1 MADEIGLYIQR
12 VLEEDESSE
21 SSESSS
27 GSSHDAPESCQL
39 GDPVRRAEPLV
50 SYDTSLPALHS
61 YLGNDLEELSGR
73 TVLDDDSC
81 QTIPILSLP
90 GVMLIPGQTLPL
102 QLYNPSTIAMM
113 IHIIHSDHTFG
124 LINSRFS
131 GRVFTNAVDT
141 IGTTVE
147 IRSYRE
153 EEGEYGVNH
162 LIIKAEGRQRFEV
175 LETRTQSDGIIIG
188 KVRILPELSIGDP
201 GECSKLTSLN
211 KFKIPPPNLNAC
223 KMGTPY
229 QCNQLLHRSS
239 HKYNKYD
246 FANYTWFPEFVYK
259 MYDPEVL
266 MNRIKNMIQSWNK
279 TTSSDLMPCNPKEF
293 SYWIAANLP
302 LDDRQRMELL
312 KINEVTHRLRQE
324 LKILEECCVLTCRDC
339 LCIIANREDIFSMSL
354 QGPQGTYVNPNGYVH
369 EAITVYKAK
378 GLHLLGRPSTE
389 QSWFPGYAWTIVEC
403 EHCNSHMGW
412 RFTAVDKNL
421 KPNKFWALCRSA
433 IQNRIS
439 ASEEGMDVNV

>member
-1 MADEIGLYIQR
+1 MCAWILFFISSCPDRIFCSSLLSGSHFFLSSFHFLLQSCHHGKHLFKLFIHRSGQR
-12 VLEEDESSE
+12 SSLWHSPEDQDIPLLTQNVTKL
-21 SSESSS
+21 SS
-27 GSSHDAPESCQL
+27 GC
-39 GDPVRRAEPLV
+39 R
-50 SYDTSLPALHS
+50 
-61 YLGNDLEELSGR
+61 
-73 TVLDDDSC
+73 
-81 QTIPILSLP
+81 I
-90 GVMLIPGQTLPL
+90 
-102 QLYNPSTIAMM
+102 
-113 IHIIHSDHTFG
+113 
-124 LINSRFS
+124 
-131 GRVFTNAVDT
+131 FTNVVDT

-153 EEGEYGVNH
+153 EEGEYGVNN

-188 KVRILPELSIGDP
+188 KVRILPELQVGDP
-201 GECSKLTSLN
+201 GECSKLSSLN
-211 KFKIPPPNLNAC
+211 KFAIPPPNLSSRTSNSFH
-223 KMGTPY
+223 
-229 QCNQLLHRSS
+229 CNQLLHRSS

-266 MNRIKNMIQSWNK
+266 MNRLKTMIQNWNK
-279 TTSSDLMPCNPKEF
+279 TMRSDLMPCNPKEF
-293 SYWIAANLP
+293 SYWVAANLP
-302 LDDRQRMELL
+302 LDDRQRLELL
-312 KINEVTHRLRQE
+312 RINEVTHRLRHE

-339 LCIIANREDIFSMSL
+339 QSIIANREDIFSMSL

-378 GLHLLGRPSTE
+378 GLRLTGRPSTE

-403 EHCNSHMGW
+403 EVCTSHMGW

-421 KPNKFWALCRSA
+421 KPSKFWALCRSA

-439 ASEEGMDVNV
+439 ADEPSDVNV

>member
-1 MADEIGLYIQR
+1 MASYLLKIFKKKK
-12 VLEEDESSE
+12 
-21 SSESSS
+21 
-27 GSSHDAPESCQL
+27 GSSQEAGESLQS
-39 GDPVRRAEPLV
+39 GQHPRRIEPFV

-61 YLGNDLEELSGR
+61 YLGNDLEEVSGR

-81 QTIPILSLP
+81 QTIPILTLP

-131 GRVFTNAVDT
+131 GRIFTNVVDT

-153 EEGEYGVNH
+153 EEGEYGVNN

-188 KVRILPELSIGDP
+188 KVRILPELQVGDP
-201 GECSKLTSLN
+201 GECSKLSSLN
-211 KFKIPPPNLNAC
+211 KFAIPPPNLRSRTSNSF
-223 KMGTPY
+223 

-246 FANYTWFPEFVYK
+246 FSNYTWFPEFVYK

-266 MNRIKNMIQSWNK
+266 MNRIKTMIQNWNK
-279 TTSSDLMPCNPKEF
+279 SMSRDLMPCNPKEF
-293 SYWIAANLP
+293 SYWVAANLP
-302 LDDRQRMELL
+302 LDDRQRLELL
-312 KINEVTHRLRQE
+312 RIDEVTHRLRHE
-324 LKILEECCVLTCRDC
+324 LKILEECSVLTCRDC
-339 LCIIANREDIFSMSL
+339 QSIVANHEDIFSMSL

-369 EAITVYKAK
+369 EAITVYKVK
-378 GLHLLGRPSTE
+378 GLRLTGRPSTE

-403 EHCNSHMGW
+403 EVCTSHMGW

-421 KPNKFWALCRSA
+421 KPSKFWALCRSA

-439 ASEEGMDVNV
+439 ADEPSDVNV

>member
-1 MADEIGLYIQR
+1 MDDVIDLRIQR
-12 VLEEDESSE
+12 VLDEDESSE

-27 GSSHDAPESCQL
+27 DSSEEADPRQS
-39 GDPVRRAEPLV
+39 GDQARREEPFV
-50 SYDTSLPALHS
+50 SYDTSLPVLHS

-81 QTIPILSLP
+81 QTIPILTLP
-90 GVMLIPGQTLPL
+90 GVMLIPGQILPL
-102 QLYNPSTIAMM
+102 QLYNPSTISMM

-131 GRVFTNAVDT
+131 GRIFTNVIDT

-153 EEGEYGVNH
+153 EEGDFGVNN

-175 LETRTQSDGIIIG
+175 LETRTQSDGILIG
-188 KVRILPELSIGDP
+188 KVRILPELQAGDP
-201 GECSKLTSLN
+201 GECSKLSSLN
-211 KFKIPPPNLNAC
+211 KFAIPPPNLSSKPSNSF
-223 KMGTPY
+223 

-259 MYDPEVL
+259 MYDANVL
-266 MNRIKNMIQSWNK
+266 MNRIKTTMQSWNK
-279 TTSSDLMPCNPKEF
+279 TMHSDAMPCNPKEF
-293 SYWIAANLP
+293 SYWVAANLP
-302 LDDRQRMELL
+302 LDDRQRLELL
-312 KINEVTHRLRQE
+312 KINEVTHRLRHE

-339 LCIIANREDIFSMSL
+339 QGIIANREDIFSMSL

-378 GLHLLGRPSTE
+378 GLRLTGRPSTE
-389 QSWFPGYAWTIVEC
+389 QSWFPGYAWTIAEC
-403 EHCNSHMGW
+403 EVCTSHMGW
-412 RFTAVDKNL
+412 RFTAVDKSL
-421 KPNKFWALCRSA
+421 KPSKFWALCRAA
-433 IQNRIS
+433 IQNRINGDGD
-439 ASEEGMDVNV
+439 EPNEL

>member
-1 MADEIGLYIQR
+1 MDDVIELRIQID
-12 VLEEDESSE
+12 LGDDESSE

-27 GSSHDAPESCQL
+27 GSSQETPETVQSGSQT
-39 GDPVRRAEPLV
+39 RRAEPLV

-73 TVLDDDSC
+73 TLLDDDSC

-113 IHIIHSDHTFG
+113 IHIIHNDHTFG

-131 GRVFTNAVDT
+131 GRLFNNAVDT

-153 EEGEYGVNH
+153 EENDYGVNN
-162 LIIKAEGRQRFEV
+162 LIIKAEGRQRFEI

-188 KVRILPELSIGDP
+188 KVRILPELSIGEP
-201 GECSKLTSLN
+201 GVGCKLNSLD
-211 KFKIPPPNLNAC
+211 KFLVPPPNYNPS
-223 KMGTPY
+223 KRSNGY
-229 QCNQLLHRSS
+229 QCNELMHRNS

-259 MYDPEVL
+259 MYDPIVL
-266 MNRIKNMIQSWNK
+266 MNRIKGMIQNWNK
-279 TTSSDLMPCNPKEF
+279 TMSKDLMPCNPKEF
-293 SYWIAANLP
+293 SFWIAANLP
-302 LDDRQRMELL
+302 LDDNQRMELL
-312 KINEVTHRLRQE
+312 KINEVTGRLRHE
-324 LKILEECCVLTCRDC
+324 LKIIEECCVLTCKDC
-339 LCIIANREDIFSMSL
+339 SNVIARREDIFSMSL

-378 GLHLLGRPSTE
+378 GLHLSGRPSTE
-389 QSWFPGYAWTIVEC
+389 QSWFPGYAWTIMEC
-403 EHCNSHMGW
+403 SQCHSHMGW
-412 RFTAVDKNL
+412 RFTAVEKNL
-421 KPNKFWALCRSA
+421 KPTRFWALCRSA

-439 ASEEGMDVNV
+439 APTDADA